1 MKKRLS
7 KIMALSLAIAMVSS
21 SSLTVLAAPE
31 ATTNVSVENNVAA
44 TSLVKQTQYGAVK
57 GTSTDTCN
65 VWYSIPYAAAPTGD
79 LRWAAPTAPAS
90 WATPLDCSKLGNKA
104 IQSGTD
110 YATGKTVVSG
120 SEDCLNLDVYAP
132 ANANNLP
139 VMVYIH
145 GGNNQTGSSTEID
158 GTQITVDENC
168 IYVSLNYRLGILGFN
183 ALPAFHTTE
192 DSTGNYAMLDIAMAL
207 DWVRNNIA
215 QFGGNPNNITV
226 SGFSAGGRDV
236 MTMLISPLF
245 EGKFDKA
252 VVYSGGMTVADEEES
267 AEIMAKAVA
276 PLVVEDGLFA
286 DTETAKSWLLSN
298 DPAVVK
304 YMKGIDADRLCQLM
318 SNAGIRMSV
327 FPHLYAD
334 DVVIPSEGFKTTK
347 FNNVPVLMLTGETE
361 FSLFSAYDGYFS
373 GADMKALDAK
383 TQNLAKSYA
392 IEYGSEMYRI
402 FNAQCSAEEMYGK
415 YKNNMYLC
423 QVRYGSNDSATRI
436 PLMGSFHGI
445 FVPMLTNNHSYG
457 SFADFSNAGY
467 QNMAH
472 VFDQY
477 LTNFM
482 VTGNPNGEGLNKW
495 SNWTSANP
503 VSLVLD
509 ADSEKAIV
517 SLENVSSSYG
527 KIIGQMSS
535 DDIVSENVKDLM
547 GKNVLNGRWFSS
559 TLDNYYKNK

>member
-7 KIMALSLAIAMVSS
+7 RIMALSLAIAMVSS

-31 ATTNVSVENNVAA
+31 TTISVEKDVAA

-79 LRWAAPTAPAS
+79 LRWAAPTAPTS

-104 IQSGTD
+104 IQSGKD

-132 ANANNLP
+132 ANAENLP

-192 DSTGNYAMLDIAMAL
+192 GSTGNYAMLDIAMAL
-207 DWVRNNIA
+207 DWVKNNIA

-236 MTMLISPLF
+236 MAMLISPLF

-252 VVYSGGMTVADEEES
+252 VVYSGGMTVADKDES

-276 PLVVEDGLFA
+276 PLAVEDGLFA
-286 DTETAKSWLLSN
+286 DIETAKTWLLSN
-298 DPAVVK
+298 DPAVVT
-304 YMKGIDADRLCQLM
+304 YMKGIGADRLCQLM

-373 GADMKALDAK
+373 GADMKAFDAK
-383 TQNLAKSYA
+383 TQDLAKSYS

-423 QVRYGSNDSATRI
+423 QVRYGSNNSATRI

-445 FVPMLTNNHSYG
+445 FVPMLTDNHSYG
-457 SFADFSNAGY
+457 SFADFSATGY
-467 QNMAH
+467 QNMAN

-477 LTNFM
+477 LSNFIA
-482 VTGNPNGEGLNKW
+482 TGNPNGAGLDKW
-495 SNWTSANP
+495 SNWTSSNP

-509 ADSEKAIV
+509 ADANNAIV

-527 KIIGQMSS
+527 KIIGQMNSDNIVS
-535 DDIVSENVKDLM
+535 DDVKDLM

>member
-7 KIMALSLAIAMVSS
+7 RIMASSLAIAMVSS

-31 ATTNVSVENNVAA
+31 ATISVEKDVAA

-90 WATPLDCSKLGNKA
+90 WTTPLDCSKLGNKA

-132 ANANNLP
+132 ANAENLP

-192 DSTGNYAMLDIAMAL
+192 GSTGNYAMLDIAMAL
-207 DWVRNNIA
+207 DWVKNNIA

-236 MTMLISPLF
+236 MAMLISPLF

-252 VVYSGGMTVADEEES
+252 VVYSGGMTVADKDES

-276 PLVVEDGLFA
+276 PLAVEDGLFA
-286 DTETAKSWLLSN
+286 DIETAKTWLLSN
-298 DPAVVK
+298 DPAVVT
-304 YMKGIDADRLCQLM
+304 YMKGIGADRLCQLM

-373 GADMKALDAK
+373 GADMKAFDAK
-383 TQNLAKSYA
+383 TQDLAKSYS

-423 QVRYGSNDSATRI
+423 QVRYGSNNSATRI

-445 FVPMLTNNHSYG
+445 FVPMLTDNHSYG
-457 SFADFSNAGY
+457 SFADFSTPGY

-477 LTNFM
+477 LSNFIA
-482 VTGNPNGEGLNKW
+482 TGNPNGAGLDKW
-495 SNWTSANP
+495 SNWTSSNP

-509 ADSEKAIV
+509 ADANNAIV

-527 KIIGQMSS
+527 KIIGQMNSDNIVS
-535 DDIVSENVKDLM
+535 DDVKDLM

>member
-7 KIMALSLAIAMVSS
+7 RIMALSLAIVMVSG
-21 SSLTVLAAPE
+21 SSLTALAAPKS
-31 ATTNVSVENNVAA
+31 TTNVKIENEVNA

-90 WATPLDCSKLGNKA
+90 WNATMDCSKLGNKA

-132 ANANNLP
+132 ANAKNLP

-183 ALPAFHTTE
+183 ALPAFHTSK

-236 MTMLISPLF
+236 MAMLISPLF

-252 VVYSGGMTVADEEES
+252 VVYSGGMTVADKDES

-276 PLVVEDGLFA
+276 PLAVEDGLFA
-286 DTETAKSWLLSN
+286 DAEAAKSWLLSD
-298 DPAVVK
+298 DPAVVT

-347 FNNVPVLMLTGETE
+347 YNNVPVLMLTGETE
-361 FSLFSAYDGYFS
+361 FSLFSAFDSYFS
-373 GADMKALDAK
+373 GADMKTLDEN

-423 QVRYGSNDSATRI
+423 QVRYGSTDSATRI
-436 PLMGSFHGI
+436 PIMGSFHGI
-445 FVPMLTNNHSYG
+445 FVPMLTDNHSYG
-457 SFADFSNAGY
+457 SFADFSTAGY

-482 VTGNPNGEGLNKW
+482 VTGNPNGAGLDNW
-495 SNWTSANP
+495 SNWTSSNP

-509 ADSEKAIV
+509 ADTNNAIV
-517 SLENVSSSYG
+517 SVENVSSSYG
-527 KIIGQMSS
+527 KIIGQMNA
-535 DDIVSENVKDLM
+535 DDIVSEDIKDLM

-559 TLDNYYKNK
+559 TLDQYYNNK

>member
-7 KIMALSLAIAMVSS
+7 RIMALSLAIVMVSG
-21 SSLTVLAAPE
+21 SSLTALAAPKS
-31 ATTNVSVENNVAA
+31 TTNVKIENEVNA

-90 WATPLDCSKLGNKA
+90 WNATMDCSKLGNKA

-132 ANANNLP
+132 ANAKNLP

-183 ALPAFHTTE
+183 ALPAFHTSK

-236 MTMLISPLF
+236 MAMLISPLF

-252 VVYSGGMTVADEEES
+252 VVYSGGMTVADKDES

-276 PLVVEDGLFA
+276 PLAVEDGLFA
-286 DTETAKSWLLSN
+286 DAEAAKSWLLSD
-298 DPAVVK
+298 DPSVVT

-334 DVVIPSEGFKTTK
+334 DVVIPSE
-347 FNNVPVLMLTGETE
+347 
-361 FSLFSAYDGYFS
+361 
-373 GADMKALDAK
+373 
-383 TQNLAKSYA
+383 
-392 IEYGSEMYRI
+392 
-402 FNAQCSAEEMYGK
+402 
-415 YKNNMYLC
+415 
-423 QVRYGSNDSATRI
+423 
-436 PLMGSFHGI
+436 
-445 FVPMLTNNHSYG
+445 
-457 SFADFSNAGY
+457 
-467 QNMAH
+467 
-472 VFDQY
+472 
-477 LTNFM
+477 
-482 VTGNPNGEGLNKW
+482 
-495 SNWTSANP
+495 
-503 VSLVLD
+503 
-509 ADSEKAIV
+509 
-517 SLENVSSSYG
+517 
-527 KIIGQMSS
+527 
-535 DDIVSENVKDLM
+535 
-547 GKNVLNGRWFSS
+547 
-559 TLDNYYKNK
+559 